1 MRRRPM
7 FAILFLG
14 AALAAGCGTSPPSRF
29 YTLDATAAATAT
41 TSTAAQSALVI
52 AVGPVSVPAIVDRP
66 EFVVS
71 AGPNEV
77 KIDDFNRWAAPL
89 QDGLSRAVAENLV
102 ALLGTPRVVRFP
114 QPLAIEADYRVV
126 IEVRTFD
133 SAPGQSAALDAVCDE
148 GFRVFASYLLEAL
161 KARDPLARIR
171 ASGAQYLR
179 FGLERPR
186 DYRVIFMSDAT
197 ALAPGADPATS
208 TSFQFLVDRVRECM
222 AAGAPSSSVRAR
234 SRSPDCAA
242 TAAMPSRAPR

>member
-52 AVGPVSVPAIVDRP
+52 AVGP

-133 SAPGQSAALDAVCDE
+133 SAPGQSAALDAVWTIRRSKD
-148 GFRVFASYLLEAL
+148 GKTQTGRTSV
-161 KARDPLARIR
+161 RDTVPDK
-171 ASGAQYLR
+171 GY
-179 FGLERPR
+179 
-186 DYRVIFMSDAT
+186 D
-197 ALAPGADPATS
+197 ALAAAHSRAVARMSQDI
-208 TSFQFLVDRVRECM
+208 
-222 AAGAPSSSVRAR
+222 AGAI
-234 SRSPDCAA
+234 
-242 TAAMPSRAPR
+242 AAMQRGAP

>member
-14 AALAAGCGTSPPSRF
+14 AALVAGCGTSPPSRF

-41 TSTAAQSALVI
+41 TSTPAQSTLVI

-133 SAPGQSAALDAVCDE
+133 SAPGQSAALDAVWTIRRSKD
-148 GFRVFASYLLEAL
+148 GKTQTGRTSV
-161 KARDPLARIR
+161 RDTVPDK
-171 ASGAQYLR
+171 GY
-179 FGLERPR
+179 
-186 DYRVIFMSDAT
+186 D
-197 ALAPGADPATS
+197 ALAAAHSRAVARMSQDI
-208 TSFQFLVDRVRECM
+208 
-222 AAGAPSSSVRAR
+222 AGAI
-234 SRSPDCAA
+234 
-242 TAAMPSRAPR
+242 AAMQRGAP